1 MAASATPHGATPVGS
16 LVSCAYNAKVTHY
29 KIKSAYG
36 TSIFYGDVVK
46 WADDNPNT
54 TIAKDTGTT
63 ACTPIGIFL
72 GCAYTDPTTSQFTP
86 NQYFAASIAASDIVA
101 YVASDPFLIMQ
112 MQCDGAADQDDLGK
126 NCALVQTAGSTSIGR
141 SKNSVDISTVATT
154 NTLPVKIID
163 FIDGPDSA
171 IGDAYTDVLVV
182 FNSQTAFG
190 TGGHQLLSA
199 TGIG

>member
-1 MAASATPHGATPVGS
+1 MSSSATPHGATPVGS

-36 TSIFYGDVVK
+36 TSIFFGDVVK

-72 GCAYTDPTTSQFTP
+72 GCAYTDPTTKQFTP
-86 NQYFAASIAASDIVA
+86 NQYFPASIAASDIVA

-112 MQCDGAADQDDLGK
+112 MQCDCAADQDDLGK
-126 NCALVQTAGSTSIGR
+126 NCAIVQTAGSTSIGR
-141 SKNSVDISTVATT
+141 SKVAVDISTVATT

-163 FIDGPDSA
+163 FVDGPDSA

-182 FNSQTAFG
+182 FNSQSAFG